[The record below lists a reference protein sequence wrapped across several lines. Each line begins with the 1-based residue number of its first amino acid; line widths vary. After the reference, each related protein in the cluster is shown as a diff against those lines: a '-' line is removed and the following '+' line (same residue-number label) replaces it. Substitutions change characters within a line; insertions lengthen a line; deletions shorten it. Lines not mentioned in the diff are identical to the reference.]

1 MDMATLDLISVFMI
15 FIFPPIYILIVAIWW
30 IYDKLTDGSG
40 GDGWYGWG
48 SSSGSSYG
56 GGSYYVDEAE
66 DFHDRMMTFAKVNYL
81 ATVQYN
87 CMYKNKCHY

>member
-1 MDMATLDLISVFMI
+1 MDMATLDLISFFMI
-15 FIFPPIYILIVAIWW
+15 FIFPPLAFLAYAIWW
-30 IYDKLTDGSG
+30 IYDKLFGGST
-40 GDGWYGWG
+40 GDGWYGLG

-56 GGSYYVDEAE
+56 GGSYYDEAR
-66 DFHDRMMTFAKVNYL
+66 DFHDRMMTFAKMNYL